1 MNNNNDYW
9 IIFLAM
15 YFKMTET
22 KSKIMLKLK
31 GATFPSEHKLHLTQ
45 EPLPQFPLELFILIL
60 LLLLVVVFFWPS
72 FLASSSFLGTVF
84 LTRFCL
90 LQFSSSNLNP
100 IYAAH

>member
-22 KSKIMLKLK
+22 KSKIMLELK

-60 LLLLVVVFFWPS
+60 LLLLVVVFFGHH
-72 FLASSSFLGTVF
+72 F
-84 LTRFCL
+84 
-90 LQFSSSNLNP
+90 
-100 IYAAH
+100 